1 MVHKRSRWFV
11 MAGIMLGG
19 CAEALPSAMAPAV
32 PDAGV
37 LAQVAGGVDPA
48 APLDDAATRA
58 TLGLADAATAS
69 LLQAQMLAI
78 ASAMRA
84 GDVTAA
90 RSALRTAQSTYDA
103 YDARANP
110 GDQSDRAVIE
120 LALEGADA
128 TLRSGKKG

>member
-1 MVHKRSRWFV
+1 MVRERFRWFV
-11 MAGIMLGG
+11 LACAMLSG
-19 CAEALPSAMAPAV
+19 CAEVSTTAMAPAT
-32 PDAGV
+32 PDGGV
-37 LAQVAGGVDPA
+37 LAQVAGDVDPV

-69 LLQAQMLAI
+69 LLQVQLLAV

-103 YDARANP
+103 YDARATRV
-110 GDQSDRAVIE
+110 DQSDRAVIE
-120 LALEGADA
+120 LALERADA
-128 TLRSGKKG
+128 TLRPGKKG